1 MRSADRTVLV
11 TGGAGY
17 IGSHA
22 CKALAQAGYAPVTF
36 DNLSYGHQWAVK
48 WGPLVIGDILDR
60 ASLDAA
66 IDRYRP
72 SAVMHFAACA
82 YVGESVADPG
92 KYFRNNVCGSLN
104 IIEAMRDHGI
114 RSIVFSSTCATY
126 GIPESLPIT
135 EETPQRP
142 INPYGASKLMVERIL
157 QDFGT
162 AHRINSIA
170 LRYFNAAGADPENEI
185 GEDHDPETHLIPLA
199 LDACSGKRSSVTLFG
214 SNYDTDDGTCVRD
227 YIHVSDL
234 ADAHVKALQALER
247 STGSSAYNLGN
258 GWGFSVRQV
267 IDTVES
273 VTRRR
278 VPVAIGA
285 RRAGD
290 PPALISDATRAREEL
305 LWKPRISSLSD
316 IVQTAWAWHERQQLD
331 PMRGHFARPVAGSWR

>member
-22 CKALAQAGYAPVTF
+22 CKALAVAGYTPITF
-36 DNLSYGHQWAVK
+36 DNLSFGHQWAVK
-48 WGPLVIGDILDR
+48 WGPLVIGDVLDR
-60 ASLDAA
+60 VSLDAA

-104 IIEAMRDHGI
+104 IIEAMRDYGI
-114 RSIVFSSTCATY
+114 HSIVFSSTCATY
-126 GIPESLPIT
+126 GVPERLPIN

-142 INPYGASKLMVERIL
+142 INPYGASKLMVERML

-162 AHRINSIA
+162 AHRMNSIA
-170 LRYFNAAGADPENEI
+170 LRYFNAAGADPDNEI
-185 GEDHDPETHLIPLA
+185 GEEHDPETHLIPLV
-199 LDACSGKRSSVTLFG
+199 LDACSGKRRSVTVFG
-214 SNYDTDDGTCVRD
+214 SDYDTPDGTCVRD

-234 ADAHVKALQALER
+234 ADAHVKALQVLER
-247 STGSSAYNLGN
+247 QAGSAAYNLGN
-258 GWGFSVRQV
+258 GCGFSVREV
-267 IDTVES
+267 IETVES
-273 VTRRR
+273 ITRRR
-278 VPVAIGA
+278 VPIAIGP

-290 PPALISDATRAREEL
+290 PPSLISDATKAREEL
-305 LWKPRISSLSD
+305 LWGPKISNLSD

-331 PMRGHFARPVAGSWR
+331 PMRGPFAQSVAGSWR